1 MEEACS
7 AVRLSSR
14 DEPISFF
21 SDLGVLGILIND
33 QNEQAIKKMVRDQL
47 GVLYENLDINK
58 LELIET
64 LYHFLEQGGNLD
76 QTAESLA
83 LSKSG
88 LRYRLNKITDLLDR
102 DLRDPQGQFQ
112 LMMALKALKIVEHE
126 RIKKIQA
133 E

>member
-1 MEEACS
+1 M
-7 AVRLSSR
+7 
-14 DEPISFF
+14 
-21 SDLGVLGILIND
+21 LGILIND
-33 QNEQAIKKMVRDQL
+33 QNEQAIRKMIRDHL
-47 GVLYENLDINK
+47 GVLYENLDKNK

-64 LYHFLEQGGNLD
+64 LYHFLEHGGNLD
-76 QTAESLA
+76 QTAETLA

-102 DLRDPQGQFQ
+102 DLRDSQRQFQ